1 MKRRQAREI
10 ALQAL
15 FQLDLNPGEP
25 GKKAQYEQL
34 AIDAAFAELPDDVH
48 IEGYEHEFVKDLV
61 TGTRNHLE
69 DIDAAIRLASK
80 KWKLERMAVVDRN
93 LIRMAIYEMRYADI
107 PAEAPL
113 AINEAVELAKK
124 YGTDDSHKYVNGILG
139 TVVAH
144 TDEAE

>member
-15 FQLDLNPGEP
+15 FQLDLNPGEAE
-25 GKKAQYEQL
+25 KKAQYEQV
-34 AIDAAFAELPDDVH
+34 AIDTAFAELPDDVH
-48 IEGYEHEFVKDLV
+48 IDGYEHEFVKDIV
-61 TGTRNHLE
+61 TGTRSHLE

-107 PAEAPL
+107 PAGAAL

-124 YGTDDSHKYVNGILG
+124 YGTDDSSKYVNGILG
-139 TVVAH
+139 TIVANN
-144 TDEAE
+144 EAD